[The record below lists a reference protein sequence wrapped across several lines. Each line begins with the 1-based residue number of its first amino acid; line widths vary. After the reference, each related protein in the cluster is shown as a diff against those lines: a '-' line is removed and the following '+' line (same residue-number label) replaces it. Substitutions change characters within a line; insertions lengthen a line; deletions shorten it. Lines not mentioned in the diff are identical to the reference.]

1 MIDLYGMSSP
11 NVMKVVLGLEEMG
24 LPYTVKH
31 MNMIA
36 GQQYSDEFRAVNPN
50 GRVPAIVD
58 QDGPGGK
65 PFAVFESGAI

>member
-11 NVMKVVLGLEEMG
+11 NVLKVVLGLEEMG

-36 GQQYSDEFRAVNPN
+36 GVISVE
-50 GRVPAIVD
+50 
-58 QDGPGGK
+58 
-65 PFAVFESGAI
+65 